1 MAKSDFLFNSDFNY
15 QKIALKGST
24 PITAGGADT
33 TQTIATGLTGNPDF
47 RVFVEQSGSR
57 RLWGTQAFELAFVDS
72 GSLKVY
78 VPGGMG
84 SLTFYWRVYA

>member
-1 MAKSDFLFNSDFNY
+1 MATNDFLFNSSFNY
-15 QKIALKGST
+15 QKIAMKDST

-33 TQTIATGLTGNPDF
+33 TQTLTTGVTGTPDF
-47 RVFVEQSGSR
+47 RVFVEQSGVR
-57 RLWGTQAFELAFVDS
+57 RLWGTQANELAFIDS

-84 SLTFYWRVYA
+84 SLIFHWRIYA